1 MKKMSLKRREDPLW
15 NSPDPVLRR
24 VHRGRTYIG
33 WLLVLVTLLFVGM
46 NLQLFTPASIGNIRS
61 SLKAASVRSAEDMTV
76 ISYPSGSSKSI
87 LPFGNGLAVCSDNML
102 SFEMPGKYSQ
112 METNLSY
119 ANPVMRASNQYL
131 LIFDRGAYR
140 FTVTNTLNELY
151 SQTMSSPITNADIA
165 ANGNVAIV
173 TDEAGYKSA
182 VRVYNVDNEH
192 LYTWS
197 TNDYYIMS
205 AALSSDG
212 QRLAL
217 FCFRQDGL
225 TLTSK
230 LFFADISSDK
240 KPNEGNDGIDMNG
253 SLVLGMKFLGN
264 NTVCTVCDSA
274 TYVVSRG
281 GQIKYQK
288 DYSSDDLIAFDLT
301 NDCLALA
308 TEAYSQTGRAEVVLI
323 NARGT
328 ASRKPLYL
336 PEQPD
341 GVSYCDG
348 RLAVT
353 TGETVT
359 FYSKSLKE
367 IDSQTGLTG
376 LSRVYMRSG
385 GSAIA
390 LFNSQARVL
399 TIGSPLKDLHAS
411 SD

>member
-1 MKKMSLKRREDPLW
+1 MC
-15 NSPDPVLRR
+15 
-24 VHRGRTYIG
+24 
-33 WLLVLVTLLFVGM
+33 
-46 NLQLFTPASIGNIRS
+46 IRDS
-61 SLKAASVRSAEDMTV
+61 
-76 ISYPSGSSKSI
+76 
-87 LPFGNGLAVCSDNML
+87 
-102 SFEMPGKYSQ
+102 
-112 METNLSY
+112 SY

>member
-33 WLLVLVTLLFVGM
+33 RLLVLVTLLFVGM

-217 FCFRQDGL
+217 FLFPSGRSHADLQAVFCRHQLRQ
-225 TLTSK
+225 K
-230 LFFADISSDK
+230 A
-240 KPNEGNDGIDMNG
+240 E
-253 SLVLGMKFLGN
+253 
-264 NTVCTVCDSA
+264 
-274 TYVVSRG
+274 RG
-281 GQIKYQK
+281 Q
-288 DYSSDDLIAFDLT
+288 
-301 NDCLALA
+301 
-308 TEAYSQTGRAEVVLI
+308 
-323 NARGT
+323 
-328 ASRKPLYL
+328 
-336 PEQPD
+336 
-341 GVSYCDG
+341 
-348 RLAVT
+348 
-353 TGETVT
+353 
-359 FYSKSLKE
+359 
-367 IDSQTGLTG
+367 
-376 LSRVYMRSG
+376 
-385 GSAIA
+385 
-390 LFNSQARVL
+390 
-399 TIGSPLKDLHAS
+399 
-411 SD
+411 

>member
-33 WLLVLVTLLFVGM
+33 RLLVLVTLLFVGM

-61 SLKAASVRSAEDMTV
+61 SLKAASVRSSEDMTV
-76 ISYPSGSSKSI
+76 ISYPSGSSK
-87 LPFGNGLAVCSDNML
+87 
-102 SFEMPGKYSQ
+102 MPGKYSQ

>member
-33 WLLVLVTLLFVGM
+33 RLLVLVTLLFVGM

-173 TDEAGYKSA
+173 TDEAG
-182 VRVYNVDNEH
+182 
-192 LYTWS
+192 
-197 TNDYYIMS
+197 
-205 AALSSDG
+205 
-212 QRLAL
+212 
-217 FCFRQDGL
+217 
-225 TLTSK
+225 
-230 LFFADISSDK
+230 
-240 KPNEGNDGIDMNG
+240 
-253 SLVLGMKFLGN
+253 
-264 NTVCTVCDSA
+264 
-274 TYVVSRG
+274 
-281 GQIKYQK
+281 
-288 DYSSDDLIAFDLT
+288 
-301 NDCLALA
+301 
-308 TEAYSQTGRAEVVLI
+308 
-323 NARGT
+323 
-328 ASRKPLYL
+328 
-336 PEQPD
+336 
-341 GVSYCDG
+341 
-348 RLAVT
+348 
-353 TGETVT
+353 
-359 FYSKSLKE
+359 
-367 IDSQTGLTG
+367 
-376 LSRVYMRSG
+376 
-385 GSAIA
+385 
-390 LFNSQARVL
+390 
-399 TIGSPLKDLHAS
+399 
-411 SD
+411 